1 MTAPAEPGGLVLI
14 VDDDP
19 DAREMLRAALAGAG
33 LTPITA
39 PDGAAALVLLDE
51 LTPDLILLDAV
62 MPPPDGFETCRRIK
76 QRVGLAATPVMFMTG
91 LTETEHVVAGLRA
104 GGVDYVTKPVL
115 LDELIARVRV
125 HIATGGMTRSAQRAL
140 DTAGRKLV
148 AADAEGQVRWLTP
161 QAGKL
166 LRDCDI
172 AIAGAPLT
180 GALRQLIASDAST
193 ALSLDAGGRRI
204 EITAIASISGDHF
217 FRVTEL
223 IDGLEAILLKD
234 ALGLTPRE
242 GDVLRWIA
250 AGKSNR
256 DISDILNI
264 SARTVNKHLEQ
275 IYVKLGVE
283 NRAAAAAIATRIIS
297 TQS

>member
-1 MTAPAEPGGLVLI
+1 MIAPAEPGGLVLI

-39 PDGAAALVLLDE
+39 PDGAAALALLDE

-76 QRVGLAATPVMFMTG
+76 LRVGLVATPVMFMTG
-91 LTETEHVVAGLRA
+91 LTETEHVIAGLRA

-125 HIATGGMTRSAQRAL
+125 HIATSGMTRSAQRAL
-140 DTAGRKLV
+140 DTAGRKLI
-148 AADAEGQVRWLTP
+148 ATNADGQMRWSTP
-161 QAGKL
+161 QAEKL
-166 LRDCDI
+166 LGDCGL
-172 AIAGAPLT
+172 AIDGAPLT
-180 GALRQLIASDAST
+180 RALRQLIATDA
-193 ALSLDAGGRRI
+193 AHAVQIDAGGRRI
-204 EITAIASISGDHF
+204 EITAIAPIAGDHF

-223 IDGLEAILLKD
+223 IEGLEAVLLKD

-250 AGKSNR
+250 AGKANR

-275 IYVKLGVE
+275 IYIKLGVE
-283 NRAAAAAIATRIIS
+283 NRAAAAAIATRIMAAR
-297 TQS
+297 

>member
-1 MTAPAEPGGLVLI
+1 MMAPAEPGGLVLI

-19 DAREMLRAALAGAG
+19 DARAMLRAALAGAG

-39 PDGAAALVLLDE
+39 PDGTAALALLDE

-76 QRVGLAATPVMFMTG
+76 LRVGLVATPVMFMTG
-91 LTETEHVVAGLRA
+91 LTETEHVIAGLRA

-125 HIATGGMTRSAQRAL
+125 HIATSGMTRSAQRAL
-140 DTAGRKLV
+140 DTAGRKLI
-148 AADAEGQVRWLTP
+148 ATNADGQMRWSTP
-161 QAGKL
+161 QAEKL
-166 LRDCDI
+166 LGDCGL
-172 AIAGAPLT
+172 AIDGAPLIR
-180 GALRQLIASDAST
+180 ALRQLIATDA
-193 ALSLDAGGRRI
+193 AHAVQIDAGGRRI
-204 EITAIASISGDHF
+204 EITAIAPIAGDHF

-223 IDGLEAILLKD
+223 IEGLEAVLLKD

-250 AGKSNR
+250 AGKANR

-275 IYVKLGVE
+275 IYIKLGVE
-283 NRAAAAAIATRIIS
+283 NRAAAAAIATRIMAAR
-297 TQS
+297 